1 LWLSEHRVKI
11 RLKLTKPQEDFIF
24 SEAIHPAMVAGYG
37 AGKSQAAVIRLALL
51 ALKYDG
57 LSFGFVEPT
66 YDLIRLIAFPRFQ
79 EILDEWGVKYNLNK
93 ADAIIK
99 LENNSQIIFRSADN
113 PERLVGFQ
121 LADAVI
127 DEADTLR
134 VDQAK
139 LVWTKMLG
147 RIRERKPDNSPN
159 TLAAVSTPEGFA
171 FMYEMWGKEPRDGY
185 ELIKAPTS
193 SNPYLPNGYIKQ
205 LEATYSSA
213 QLSAYL
219 DGNFVNLNAGSVYHE
234 FDRNLNAS
242 NETIMPD
249 DVLHCGMDFNVTNGS
264 AVIHIVRGDNVHAV
278 MEFTGVF
285 DTPTMARLLKEKYPT
300 HRILI
305 YPDASGNAR
314 KSNNASESDHSI
326 LRSYGLQV
334 LVNSRNPFI
343 KDRVLSVNA
352 MIHNLGAR
360 RYFVNAQ
367 YCPMLVESLEK
378 QCYAKTGEP
387 DKAGGFDHVV
397 DATGY
402 FIAYRYPLV
411 NNRPTFAAITGI

>member
-1 LWLSEHRVKI
+1 VTI
-11 RLKLTKPQEDFIF
+11 RLKLTEPQEDFIF

-37 AGKSQAAVIRLALL
+37 AGKSQAAVIRIALL
-51 ALKYDG
+51 ALKYKG
-57 LSFGFVEPT
+57 LSFAFVEPT
-66 YDLIRLIAFPRFQ
+66 YDLIRLIAFPRFE
-79 EILDEWGVKYNLNK
+79 EILDSWGVKYNLNK

-99 LENNSQIIFRSADN
+99 LDNGSQIIFRSADS
-113 PERLVGFQ
+113 PERLVGFEVS
-121 LADAVI
+121 DAVI

-134 VDQAK
+134 IDQART
-139 LVWTKMLG
+139 VWTKMLG

-159 TLAAVSTPEGFA
+159 TLAAVSTPEGFG
-171 FMYEMWGKEPRDGY
+171 FMYEMWGKEKREGY

-193 SNPYLPNGYIKQ
+193 SNPYLPDGYIAQ
-205 LEATYSSA
+205 LQATYSGS

-234 FDRNLNAS
+234 FDRNLNATS
-242 NETIMPD
+242 QTIMAD
-249 DVLHCGMDFNVTNGS
+249 DVLHIGLDFNVANMS
-264 AVIHIVRGDNVHAV
+264 AVVHVVRGDSVHAV
-278 MEFTGVF
+278 NEITGVF
-285 DTPTMARLLKEKYPT
+285 DTPTMGRILKEKYPA

-326 LRSYGLQV
+326 LRSFGFQV
-334 LVNSRNPFI
+334 LVNSRNPFV

-352 MIHNLGAR
+352 MINNQGER

-367 YCPMLVESLEK
+367 YCPSLAESLEK
-378 QCYAKTGEP
+378 QSYDKNGEP
-387 DKAGGFDHVV
+387 DKKSGFDHVV

-402 FIAYRYPLV
+402 FIAYRYPIV

>member
-1 LWLSEHRVKI
+1 MITRQIKLH
-11 RLKLTKPQEDFIF
+11 LTKPQEDFIF

-171 FMYEMWGKEPRDGY
+171 FMYEMWGKEQREGY

-193 SNPYLPNGYIKQ
+193 SNPYLPDGYIKQ

-234 FDRNLNAS
+234 FDRKLNTS
-242 NETIMPD
+242 YESILPD
-249 DVLHCGMDFNVTNGS
+249 DVLHCGLDFNVSNMS

-285 DTPTMARLLKEKYPT
+285 DTPTMARLLKEKYPS

-352 MIHNLGAR
+352 MIHNLGTR
-360 RYFVNAQ
+360 RYFVNAA

-411 NNRPTFAAITGI
+411 NNRPQFAAITGI

>member
-1 LWLSEHRVKI
+1 VTI
-11 RLKLTKPQEDFIF
+11 RLKLTEPQEDFIF

-37 AGKSQAAVIRLALL
+37 AGKSQAAVIRIALL
-51 ALKYDG
+51 ALKYKG
-57 LSFGFVEPT
+57 LSFAFVEPT
-66 YDLIRLIAFPRFQ
+66 YDLIRLIAFPRFE
-79 EILDEWGVKYNLNK
+79 EILDSWGVKYNLNK

-99 LENNSQIIFRSADN
+99 LDNGSQIIFRSADS
-113 PERLVGFQ
+113 PERLVGFEVS
-121 LADAVI
+121 DAVI

-134 VDQAK
+134 IDQART
-139 LVWTKMLG
+139 VWTKMLG

-159 TLAAVSTPEGFA
+159 TLAAVSTPEGFG
-171 FMYEMWGKEPRDGY
+171 FMYEMWGKEKREGY

-193 SNPYLPNGYIKQ
+193 SNPYLPDGYIAQ
-205 LEATYSSA
+205 LQATYSGS

-234 FDRNLNAS
+234 FDRNLNAT
-242 NETIMPD
+242 NQTIMAD
-249 DVLHCGMDFNVTNGS
+249 DVLHIGLDFNVANMS
-264 AVIHIVRGDNVHAV
+264 AVVHVVRGDSVHAV
-278 MEFTGVF
+278 NEITGVF
-285 DTPTMARLLKEKYPT
+285 DTPTMGKILKEKYPA

-326 LRSYGLQV
+326 LRSFGFQV
-334 LVNSRNPFI
+334 LVNSRNPFV

-352 MIHNLGAR
+352 MINNQGER

-367 YCPMLVESLEK
+367 YCPSLAESLEK
-378 QCYAKTGEP
+378 QSYDKNGEP
-387 DKAGGFDHVV
+387 DKKSGFDHVV

-402 FIAYRYPLV
+402 FIAYKYPLV
-411 NNRPTFAAITGI
+411 NNRPQFARVVGI

>member
-1 LWLSEHRVKI
+1 MMLKKI
-11 RLKLTKPQEDFIF
+11 KLNLTEPQEDFIF

-37 AGKSQAAVIRLALL
+37 AGKSQAAVIRIALL
-51 ALKYDG
+51 ALKYKG

-66 YDLIRLIAFPRFQ
+66 YDLIRLIAFPRF
-79 EILDEWGVKYNLNK
+79 EEVLDSWGVKYNLNK

-99 LENNSQIIFRSADN
+99 LDSGSQIIFRSADS
-113 PERLVGFQ
+113 PERLVGFEIS
-121 LADAVI
+121 DAVI

-134 VDQAK
+134 VDQART
-139 LVWTKMLG
+139 VWTKMLG

-159 TLAAVSTPEGFA
+159 TLAAVSTPEGFG
-171 FMYEMWGKEPRDGY
+171 FMYEMWGKEKREGY

-193 SNPYLPNGYIKQ
+193 SNPYLPDGYIAQ
-205 LEATYSSA
+205 LQATYSGS

-234 FDRNLNAS
+234 FDRNLNAT
-242 NETIMPD
+242 NQTIMAD
-249 DVLHCGMDFNVTNGS
+249 DVLHCGVDFNVARMS
-264 AVIHIVRGDNVHAV
+264 AVIHVIRNDTVHAV
-278 MEFTGVF
+278 NEIIDVF
-285 DTPTMARLLKEKYPT
+285 DTPTMARILKEKYPA

-326 LRSYGLQV
+326 LRSFGFQV
-334 LVNSRNPFI
+334 LVNSRNPFV

-352 MIHNLGAR
+352 MINNQGER

-367 YCPMLVESLEK
+367 YCPSLAESLEK
-378 QCYAKTGEP
+378 QSYDKNGEP
-387 DKAGGFDHVV
+387 DKKSGFDHVV

-402 FIAYRYPLV
+402 FIAYKYPLV
-411 NNRPTFAAITGI
+411 NNRPQFARVVGI

>member
-1 LWLSEHRVKI
+1 VITRI
-11 RLKLTKPQEDFIF
+11 KLTEPQEDFIF

-37 AGKSQAAVIRLALL
+37 AGKSQAAVIRIALL
-51 ALKYDG
+51 ALKYKG
-57 LSFGFVEPT
+57 LSFAFVEPT
-66 YDLIRLIAFPRFQ
+66 YDLIRLIAFPRFE
-79 EILDEWGVKYNLNK
+79 EILDSWGVKYNLNK

-99 LENNSQIIFRSADN
+99 LDNGSQIIFRSADS
-113 PERLVGFQ
+113 PERLVGFEV
-121 LADAVI
+121 ADAVI

-134 VDQAK
+134 IDQART
-139 LVWTKMLG
+139 VWTKMLG

-159 TLAAVSTPEGFA
+159 TLAAVSTPEGFG
-171 FMYEMWGKEPRDGY
+171 FMYEMWGKENREGY

-193 SNPYLPNGYIKQ
+193 SNPYLPDGYIAQ
-205 LEATYSSA
+205 LQATYSGS

-234 FDRNLNAS
+234 FDRNLNATS
-242 NETIMPD
+242 QTIMAD
-249 DVLHCGMDFNVTNGS
+249 DVLHIGLDFNVANMS
-264 AVIHIVRGDNVHAV
+264 AVVHVVRGDSVHAV
-278 MEFTGVF
+278 NEITGVF
-285 DTPTMARLLKEKYPT
+285 DTPTMGRILKEKYPA

-326 LRSYGLQV
+326 LRSFGFQV
-334 LVNSRNPFI
+334 LVNSRNPFV

-352 MIHNLGAR
+352 MINNQGQR

-367 YCPMLVESLEK
+367 YCPSLAESLEK
-378 QCYAKTGEP
+378 QSYDKNGEP
-387 DKAGGFDHVV
+387 DKKSGFDHVV

>member
-1 LWLSEHRVKI
+1 MS
-11 RLKLTKPQEDFIF
+11 KLIDLHLTSPQEDFIF

-171 FMYEMWGKEPRDGY
+171 FMYEMWGKEKREGY

-193 SNPYLPNGYIKQ
+193 SNPYLPDGYIAQ
-205 LEATYSSA
+205 LQATYSSA

-234 FDRNLNAS
+234 FDRNLNS
-242 NETIMPD
+242 SIEVINSD
-249 DVLHCGMDFNVTNGS
+249 DVLHVGLDFNVSNMS
-264 AVIHIVRGDNVHAV
+264 AVIHVLRGDSVHV
-278 MEFTGVF
+278 VNELTGVF
-285 DTPTMARLLKEKYPT
+285 DTPTMARLLKEKYPS

-367 YCPMLVESLEK
+367 YCPTLVESLEK

>member
-1 LWLSEHRVKI
+1 MMFKKI
-11 RLKLTKPQEDFIF
+11 KLNLTEPQEDFIF

-37 AGKSQAAVIRLALL
+37 AGKSQAAVIRIALL
-51 ALKYDG
+51 ALKYKG

-66 YDLIRLIAFPRFQ
+66 YDLIRLIAFPRFE
-79 EILDEWGVKYNLNK
+79 EILDSWGVKYNLNK

-99 LENNSQIIFRSADN
+99 LDNGSQIIFRSADS
-113 PERLVGFQ
+113 PERLVGFEVS
-121 LADAVI
+121 DAVI

-134 VDQAK
+134 IDQART
-139 LVWTKMLG
+139 VWTKMLG

-159 TLAAVSTPEGFA
+159 TLSAVSTPEGFG
-171 FMYEMWGKEPRDGY
+171 FMYEMWGKEKREGY

-193 SNPYLPNGYIKQ
+193 SNPYLPDGYIAQ
-205 LEATYSSA
+205 LQATYSGS

-234 FDRNLNAS
+234 FDRNLNATS
-242 NETIMPD
+242 QTIMAD
-249 DVLHCGMDFNVTNGS
+249 DVLHIGLDFNVANMS
-264 AVIHIVRGDNVHAV
+264 AVVHVVRGDSVHAV
-278 MEFTGVF
+278 NEITGVF
-285 DTPTMARLLKEKYPT
+285 DTPTMGRILKEKYPA

-326 LRSYGLQV
+326 LRSFGFQV
-334 LVNSRNPFI
+334 LVNSRNPFV

-352 MIHNLGAR
+352 MIHNQGAR

-387 DKAGGFDHVV
+387 DKTGGFDHVV

>member
-1 LWLSEHRVKI
+1 MMLKKI
-11 RLKLTKPQEDFIF
+11 KLNLTEPQEDFIF

-37 AGKSQAAVIRLALL
+37 AGKSQAAVIRIALL
-51 ALKYDG
+51 ALKYKG

-66 YDLIRLIAFPRFQ
+66 YDLIRLIAFPRFE
-79 EILDEWGVKYNLNK
+79 EILDSWGVKYNLNK

-99 LENNSQIIFRSADN
+99 LDNGSQIIFRSADS
-113 PERLVGFQ
+113 PERLVGFEVS
-121 LADAVI
+121 DAVI

-134 VDQAK
+134 IDQART
-139 LVWTKMLG
+139 VWTKMLG

-159 TLAAVSTPEGFA
+159 TLAAVSTPEGFG
-171 FMYEMWGKEPRDGY
+171 FMYEMWGKEKREGY

-193 SNPYLPNGYIKQ
+193 SNPYLPDGYIAQ
-205 LEATYSSA
+205 LQATYSGS

-234 FDRNLNAS
+234 FDRNLNATS
-242 NETIMPD
+242 QTIMAD
-249 DVLHCGMDFNVTNGS
+249 DVLHCGVDYNVANMS
-264 AVIHIVRGDNVHAV
+264 AVIHVLRGDIPHAV
-278 MEFTGVF
+278 FEFTGVF
-285 DTPTMARLLKEKYPT
+285 DTPTLCRILKETYPS

-326 LRSYGLQV
+326 MRSYGLHV
-334 LVNSRNPFI
+334 LVNSKNPFI
-343 KDRVLSVNA
+343 KDRILSFNK
-352 MIHNLGAR
+352 MINNQGER
-360 RYFVNAQ
+360 KYFVNVQ

-378 QCYAKTGEP
+378 QAYDVKTGDP
-387 DKAGGFDHVV
+387 DKKGGFDHIV
-397 DATGY
+397 DAAGY
-402 FIAYRYPLV
+402 FISYRYPIV

>member
-1 LWLSEHRVKI
+1 MTI
-11 RLKLTKPQEDFIF
+11 RLKLTEPQEDFIF

-37 AGKSQAAVIRLALL
+37 AGKSQAAVIRIALL
-51 ALKYDG
+51 ALKYKG
-57 LSFGFVEPT
+57 LSFAFVEPT
-66 YDLIRLIAFPRFQ
+66 YDLIRLIAFPRFE
-79 EILDEWGVKYNLNK
+79 EILDSWGVKYNLNK

-99 LENNSQIIFRSADN
+99 LDNGSQIIFRSADS
-113 PERLVGFQ
+113 PERLVGFEVS
-121 LADAVI
+121 DAVI

-134 VDQAK
+134 IDQART
-139 LVWTKMLG
+139 VWTKMLG

-159 TLAAVSTPEGFA
+159 TLAAVSTPEGFG
-171 FMYEMWGKEPRDGY
+171 FMYEMWGKEKREGY

-193 SNPYLPNGYIKQ
+193 SNPYLPDGYIAQ
-205 LEATYSSA
+205 LQATYSGS

-234 FDRNLNAS
+234 FDRNLNATS
-242 NETIMPD
+242 QTIMAD
-249 DVLHCGMDFNVTNGS
+249 DVLHIGMDFNVTNCS
-264 AVIHIVRGDNVHAV
+264 IVVHVVRGDSVHAV
-278 MEFTGVF
+278 NEITGVF
-285 DTPTMARLLKEKYPT
+285 DTPTMGRILKEKYPA

-326 LRSYGLQV
+326 LRSFGLQV

-352 MIHNLGAR
+352 MINNQGEK

-367 YCPMLVESLEK
+367 YCPSLAESLEK
-378 QCYAKTGEP
+378 QSYDKNGEP
-387 DKAGGFDHVV
+387 DKKSGFDHVV

-402 FIAYRYPLV
+402 FIAYKYPIV
-411 NNRPTFAAITGI
+411 NNRPTFAQITGI

>member
-1 LWLSEHRVKI
+1 LSEQRVKI
-11 RLKLTKPQEDFIF
+11 RLKLTEPQEDFIF

-171 FMYEMWGKEPRDGY
+171 FMYEMWGKEPREGY
-185 ELIKAPTS
+185 ELIKAPTK
-193 SNPYLPNGYIKQ
+193 SNPYLPDGYIKQ

-234 FDRNLNAS
+234 FDRKLNAS

-249 DVLHCGMDFNVTNGS
+249 DVLHCGVDYNVTNMS
-264 AVIHIVRGDNVHAV
+264 AVIHVIRGDIPHAV
-278 MEFTGVF
+278 FEFTGVF
-285 DTPTMARLLKEKYPT
+285 DTPTLSKILKEKYHA

-326 LRSYGLQV
+326 MRAYGLQV
-334 LVNSRNPFI
+334 LVNSRNPFV
-343 KDRVLSVNA
+343 KDRVLSFNK
-352 MIHNLGAR
+352 MINNQGER
-360 RYFVNAQ
+360 KYFVNPQ

-378 QCYAKTGEP
+378 QSYDKNGEP
-387 DKAGGFDHVV
+387 DKKAGFDHIV
-397 DATGY
+397 DAAGY
-402 FIAYRYPLV
+402 FVSYRYPVV
-411 NNRPTFAAITGI
+411 NNRPQFAAIIGI

>member
-1 LWLSEHRVKI
+1 MTI
-11 RLKLTKPQEDFIF
+11 RLKLTEPQEDFIF

-37 AGKSQAAVIRLALL
+37 AGKSQAAVIRIALL
-51 ALKYDG
+51 ALKYKG
-57 LSFGFVEPT
+57 LSFAFVEPT
-66 YDLIRLIAFPRFQ
+66 YDLIRLIAFPRFE
-79 EILDEWGVKYNLNK
+79 EILDSWGVKYNLNK

-99 LENNSQIIFRSADN
+99 LDNGSQIIFRSADS
-113 PERLVGFQ
+113 PERLVGFEVS
-121 LADAVI
+121 DAVI

-134 VDQAK
+134 IDQART
-139 LVWTKMLG
+139 VWTKMLG

-159 TLAAVSTPEGFA
+159 TLAAVSTPEGFG
-171 FMYEMWGKEPRDGY
+171 FMYEMWGKEKREGY

-193 SNPYLPNGYIKQ
+193 SNPYLPDGYIAQ
-205 LEATYSSA
+205 LQATYSGS

-234 FDRNLNAS
+234 FDRNLNAT
-242 NETIMPD
+242 NQTIMAD
-249 DVLHCGMDFNVTNGS
+249 DVLHIGLDFNVANMS
-264 AVIHIVRGDNVHAV
+264 AVIHVLRGDSVHAV
-278 MEFTGVF
+278 NEITGVF
-285 DTPTMARLLKEKYPT
+285 DTPTMGRILKEKYPA

-326 LRSYGLQV
+326 LRSFGFQV
-334 LVNSRNPFI
+334 LVNSRNPFV

-352 MIHNLGAR
+352 MINNQGER

-367 YCPMLVESLEK
+367 YCPSLAESLEK
-378 QCYAKTGEP
+378 QSYDKNGEP
-387 DKAGGFDHVV
+387 DKKSGFDHVV

>member
-1 LWLSEHRVKI
+1 MMLKKI
-11 RLKLTKPQEDFIF
+11 KLNLTEPQEDFIF

-99 LENNSQIIFRSADN
+99 LDNGSQIIFRSADS
-113 PERLVGFQ
+113 PERLVGFEVS
-121 LADAVI
+121 DAVI

-134 VDQAK
+134 IDQART
-139 LVWTKMLG
+139 VWTKMLG

-159 TLAAVSTPEGFA
+159 TLAAVSTPEGFG
-171 FMYEMWGKEPRDGY
+171 FMYEMWGKEKREGY
-185 ELIKAPTS
+185 DLIKAPTS
-193 SNPYLPNGYIKQ
+193 SNPYLPDGYIAQ
-205 LEATYSSA
+205 LQATYSGS

-234 FDRNLNAS
+234 FDRNLNAT
-242 NETIMPD
+242 NQTIMAD
-249 DVLHCGMDFNVTNGS
+249 DVLHIGLDFNVANMS
-264 AVIHIVRGDNVHAV
+264 AVVHVVRGDSVHAV
-278 MEFTGVF
+278 NEITGVF
-285 DTPTMARLLKEKYPT
+285 DTPTMGRILKEKYPA

-326 LRSYGLQV
+326 LRSFGFQV
-334 LVNSRNPFI
+334 LVNSRNPFV

-352 MIHNLGAR
+352 MINNQGER

-367 YCPMLVESLEK
+367 YCPSLAESLEK
-378 QCYAKTGEP
+378 QSYDKNGEP
-387 DKAGGFDHVV
+387 DKKSGFDHVV

-402 FIAYRYPLV
+402 FIAYKYPLV
-411 NNRPTFAAITGI
+411 NNRPQFARVVGI

>member
-1 LWLSEHRVKI
+1 MS
-11 RLKLTKPQEDFIF
+11 KLIDLHLTAPQEDFIF

-51 ALKYDG
+51 ALKYQG
-57 LSFGFVEPT
+57 LSFAFVEPT

-79 EILDEWGVKYNLNK
+79 EILDEWGVQYTLNK
-93 ADAIIK
+93 ADAILK
-99 LENNSQIIFRSADN
+99 LDNGSQIIFRSADS
-113 PERLVGFQ
+113 PERLVGFEV
-121 LADAVI
+121 ADAVI

-171 FMYEMWGKEPRDGY
+171 FMYEMWGKEKREGY

-193 SNPYLPNGYIKQ
+193 SNPYLPDGYIAQ
-205 LEATYSSA
+205 LQATYSSA

-234 FDRNLNAS
+234 FDRNLNSSIEA
-242 NETIMPD
+242 IMDD
-249 DVLHCGMDFNVTNGS
+249 DVLHVGLDFNVANMS
-264 AVIHIVRGDNVHAV
+264 AVIHVLRGDSVHV
-278 MEFTGVF
+278 VNELTGVF
-285 DTPTMARLLKEKYPT
+285 DTPTMARLLKEKYPS

-352 MIHNLGAR
+352 MIHNLGVR
-360 RYFVNAQ
+360 KYFVNAQ
-367 YCPMLVESLEK
+367 YCPTLVESLEK

>member
-1 LWLSEHRVKI
+1 VTI

-37 AGKSQAAVIRLALL
+37 AGKSQAAVIRIALL
-51 ALKYDG
+51 ALKYKG

-66 YDLIRLIAFPRFQ
+66 YDLIRLIAFPRFE
-79 EILDEWGVKYNLNK
+79 EILDSWGVKYNLNK

-99 LENNSQIIFRSADN
+99 LDNGSQIIFRSADS
-113 PERLVGFQ
+113 PERLVGFEVS
-121 LADAVI
+121 DAVI

-134 VDQAK
+134 IDQART
-139 LVWTKMLG
+139 VWTKMLG

-159 TLAAVSTPEGFA
+159 TLAAVSTPEGFG
-171 FMYEMWGKEPRDGY
+171 FMYEMWGKEKREGY

-193 SNPYLPNGYIKQ
+193 SNPYLPDGYIAQ
-205 LEATYSSA
+205 LQATYSGS

-234 FDRNLNAS
+234 FDRNLNAT
-242 NETIMPD
+242 NQTIMAD
-249 DVLHCGMDFNVTNGS
+249 DVLHIGLDFNVANMS
-264 AVIHIVRGDNVHAV
+264 AVVHVVRGDNVHAV
-278 MEFTGVF
+278 NEITGVF
-285 DTPTMARLLKEKYPT
+285 DTPTMGRILKEKYQA

-326 LRSYGLQV
+326 LRSFGFQV
-334 LVNSRNPFI
+334 LVNSRNPFV

-352 MIHNLGAR
+352 MINNQGER

-367 YCPMLVESLEK
+367 YCPSLAESLEK
-378 QCYAKTGEP
+378 QSYDKNGEP
-387 DKAGGFDHVV
+387 DKKSGFDHVV

-402 FIAYRYPLV
+402 FIAYKYPLV
-411 NNRPTFAAITGI
+411 NNRPQFARVVGI

>member
-1 LWLSEHRVKI
+1 ML
-11 RLKLTKPQEDFIF
+11 RLIDLHLTQPQEDFIF

-147 RIRERKPDNSPN
+147 RIRERKPDGSPN

-171 FMYEMWGKEPRDGY
+171 FMYEMWGKEKREGY

-193 SNPYLPNGYIKQ
+193 SNPYLPDGYIKQ

-234 FDRNLNAS
+234 FDRNLNS
-242 NETIMPD
+242 SVEVINSD
-249 DVLHCGMDFNVTNGS
+249 DVLHVGLDFNVSNMS
-264 AVIHIVRGDNVHAV
+264 AVIHVLRGDSVHV
-278 MEFTGVF
+278 VNELTGVF
-285 DTPTMARLLKEKYPT
+285 DTPTMARLLKEKYSS

-352 MIHNLGAR
+352 MIHNLGVR
-360 RYFVNAQ
+360 KYFVNAQ
-367 YCPMLVESLEK
+367 YCPTLVESLEK

-411 NNRPTFAAITGI
+411 NNRPQFAAITGI

>member
-1 LWLSEHRVKI
+1 MTI
-11 RLKLTKPQEDFIF
+11 RLKLTEPQEDFIF

-37 AGKSQAAVIRLALL
+37 AGKSQAAVIRIALL
-51 ALKYDG
+51 ALKYKG
-57 LSFGFVEPT
+57 LSFAFVEPT
-66 YDLIRLIAFPRFQ
+66 YDLIRLIAFPRFE
-79 EILDEWGVKYNLNK
+79 EILDSWGVKYNLNK

-99 LENNSQIIFRSADN
+99 LDNGSQIIFRSADS
-113 PERLVGFQ
+113 PERLVGFEVS
-121 LADAVI
+121 DAVI

-134 VDQAK
+134 IDQART
-139 LVWTKMLG
+139 VWTKMLG

-159 TLAAVSTPEGFA
+159 TLAAVSTPEGFG
-171 FMYEMWGKEPRDGY
+171 FMYEMWGKEKREGY

-193 SNPYLPNGYIKQ
+193 SNPYLPDGYIAQ
-205 LEATYSSA
+205 LQATYSGS

-234 FDRNLNAS
+234 FDRNLNATS
-242 NETIMPD
+242 QTIMAD
-249 DVLHCGMDFNVTNGS
+249 DVLHIGLDFNVANMS
-264 AVIHIVRGDNVHAV
+264 AVVHVVRGDSVHAV
-278 MEFTGVF
+278 NEITGVF
-285 DTPTMARLLKEKYPT
+285 DTPTMGRILKEKYPA

-326 LRSYGLQV
+326 LRSFGFQV
-334 LVNSRNPFI
+334 LVNSRNPFV

-352 MIHNLGAR
+352 MINNQGER

-367 YCPMLVESLEK
+367 YCPSLAESLEK
-378 QCYAKTGEP
+378 QSYDKNGEP
-387 DKAGGFDHVV
+387 DKKSGFDHVV

-402 FIAYRYPLV
+402 FIAYRYPIV

>member
-1 LWLSEHRVKI
+1 MTI
-11 RLKLTKPQEDFIF
+11 RLKLTEPQEDFIF

-37 AGKSQAAVIRLALL
+37 AGKSQAAVIRIALL
-51 ALKYDG
+51 ALKYKG
-57 LSFGFVEPT
+57 LSFAFVEPT
-66 YDLIRLIAFPRFQ
+66 YDLIRLIAFPRFE
-79 EILDEWGVKYNLNK
+79 EILDSWGVKYNLNK

-99 LENNSQIIFRSADN
+99 LDNGSQIIFRSADS
-113 PERLVGFQ
+113 PERLVGFEVS
-121 LADAVI
+121 DAVI

-134 VDQAK
+134 IDQART
-139 LVWTKMLG
+139 VWTKMLG

-159 TLAAVSTPEGFA
+159 TLAAVSTPEGFG
-171 FMYEMWGKEPRDGY
+171 FMYEMWGKEKREGY

-193 SNPYLPNGYIKQ
+193 SNPYLPDGYIAQ
-205 LEATYSSA
+205 LQATYSGS

-234 FDRNLNAS
+234 FDRNLNAT
-242 NETIMPD
+242 NQTIMAD
-249 DVLHCGMDFNVTNGS
+249 DVLHIGLDFNVANMS
-264 AVIHIVRGDNVHAV
+264 AVVHVVRGDSVHAV
-278 MEFTGVF
+278 NEITGVF
-285 DTPTMARLLKEKYPT
+285 DTPTMGRILKEKYPA

-326 LRSYGLQV
+326 LRSFGFQV
-334 LVNSRNPFI
+334 LVNSRNPFV

-352 MIHNLGAR
+352 MINNQGQR

-367 YCPMLVESLEK
+367 YCPSLAESLEK
-378 QCYAKTGEP
+378 QSYDKNGEP
-387 DKAGGFDHVV
+387 DKKSGFDHVV

-402 FIAYRYPLV
+402 FIAYKYPLV
-411 NNRPTFAAITGI
+411 NNRPQFARVVGI

>member
-1 LWLSEHRVKI
+1 MTI
-11 RLKLTKPQEDFIF
+11 RLKLTEPQEDFIF

-37 AGKSQAAVIRLALL
+37 AGKSQAAVIRIALL
-51 ALKYDG
+51 ALKYKG
-57 LSFGFVEPT
+57 LSFAFVEPT
-66 YDLIRLIAFPRFQ
+66 YDLIRLIAFPRF
-79 EILDEWGVKYNLNK
+79 EEVLDSWGVKYNLNK

-99 LENNSQIIFRSADN
+99 LDNGSQIIFRSADS
-113 PERLVGFQ
+113 PERLVGFEVS
-121 LADAVI
+121 DAVI

-134 VDQAK
+134 IDQART
-139 LVWTKMLG
+139 VWTKMLG

-159 TLAAVSTPEGFA
+159 TLAAVSTPEGFG
-171 FMYEMWGKEPRDGY
+171 FMYEMWGKEKREGY

-193 SNPYLPNGYIKQ
+193 SNPYLPDGYVAQ
-205 LEATYSSA
+205 LQATYSSS

-234 FDRNLNAS
+234 FDRNLNAT
-242 NETIMPD
+242 NQTIMAD
-249 DVLHCGMDFNVTNGS
+249 DVLHIGLDFNVANMS
-264 AVIHIVRGDNVHAV
+264 AVVHVVRGDSVHAV
-278 MEFTGVF
+278 NEITGIF
-285 DTPTMARLLKEKYPT
+285 DTPTMGRVLKEKYPA

-326 LRSYGLQV
+326 LRSFGFQM
-334 LVNSRNPFI
+334 LVNSRNPFV

-352 MIHNLGAR
+352 MINNQGER

-367 YCPMLVESLEK
+367 FCPSLAESLEK
-378 QCYAKTGEP
+378 QSYDKNGEP
-387 DKAGGFDHVV
+387 DKKGGFDHVV

-402 FIAYRYPLV
+402 FIAYKYPLV
-411 NNRPTFAAITGI
+411 NNRPQFARVVGI

>member
-1 LWLSEHRVKI
+1 MTIK
-11 RLKLTKPQEDFIF
+11 LKLTEPQEDFIF

-37 AGKSQAAVIRLALL
+37 AGKSQAAVIRIALL
-51 ALKYDG
+51 ALKYKG

-66 YDLIRLIAFPRFQ
+66 YDLIRLIAFPRFE
-79 EILDEWGVKYNLNK
+79 EILDSWGVKYNLNK

-99 LENNSQIIFRSADN
+99 LDNGSQIIFRSADS
-113 PERLVGFQ
+113 PERLVGFEVS
-121 LADAVI
+121 DAVI

-134 VDQAK
+134 IDQART
-139 LVWTKMLG
+139 VWTKMLG
-147 RIRERKPDNSPN
+147 RIRERKPDGMPN
-159 TLAAVSTPEGFA
+159 TLAAVSTPEGFG
-171 FMYEMWGKEPRDGY
+171 FMYEMWGKEPREGY

-193 SNPYLPNGYIKQ
+193 SNPYLPDGYIAQ
-205 LEATYSSA
+205 LQATYSGS

-234 FDRNLNAS
+234 FDRNLNAT
-242 NETIMPD
+242 NQTIMAD
-249 DVLHCGMDFNVTNGS
+249 DVLHIGLDFNVANMS
-264 AVIHIVRGDNVHAV
+264 AVVHVVRVDSVHAV
-278 MEFTGVF
+278 NEITGVF
-285 DTPTMARLLKEKYPT
+285 DTPTMGRILKEKYPA

-326 LRSYGLQV
+326 LRSFGFQV
-334 LVNSRNPFI
+334 LVNSRNPFV

-352 MIHNLGAR
+352 MINNQGER

-367 YCPMLVESLEK
+367 YCPSLAESLEK
-378 QCYAKTGEP
+378 QSYDIKTGDP
-387 DKAGGFDHVV
+387 DKKGGFDHVV

-402 FIAYRYPLV
+402 FIAYKYPLV
-411 NNRPTFAAITGI
+411 NNRPQFARVVGI

>member
-1 LWLSEHRVKI
+1 MTI
-11 RLKLTKPQEDFIF
+11 RLKLTEPQEDFIF

-37 AGKSQAAVIRLALL
+37 AGKSQAAVIRIALL
-51 ALKYDG
+51 ALKYKG
-57 LSFGFVEPT
+57 LSFAFVEPT
-66 YDLIRLIAFPRFQ
+66 YDLIRLIAFPRFE
-79 EILDEWGVKYNLNK
+79 EILDSWGIKYNLNK

-99 LENNSQIIFRSADN
+99 LDNGSQIIFRSADS
-113 PERLVGFQ
+113 PERLVGFEVS
-121 LADAVI
+121 DAVI

-134 VDQAK
+134 IDQART
-139 LVWTKMLG
+139 VWTKMLG

-159 TLAAVSTPEGFA
+159 TLAAVSTPEGFG
-171 FMYEMWGKEPRDGY
+171 FMYEMWGKEKREGY

-193 SNPYLPNGYIKQ
+193 SNPYLPDGYIAQ
-205 LEATYSSA
+205 LQATYSGS

-234 FDRNLNAS
+234 FDRNLNAT
-242 NETIMPD
+242 NQTIMAD
-249 DVLHCGMDFNVTNGS
+249 DVLHIGLDFNVANMS
-264 AVIHIVRGDNVHAV
+264 AVVHVVRGDSVHAAN
-278 MEFTGVF
+278 EITGVF
-285 DTPTMARLLKEKYPT
+285 DTPTMGRILKEKYPA

-326 LRSYGLQV
+326 LRSFGFQV
-334 LVNSRNPFI
+334 LVNSRNPFV

-352 MIHNLGAR
+352 MINNQNER

-367 YCPMLVESLEK
+367 YCPSLAESLEK
-378 QCYAKTGEP
+378 QSYDKNGEP
-387 DKAGGFDHVV
+387 DKKSGFDHVV

-402 FIAYRYPLV
+402 FIAYKYPLV
-411 NNRPTFAAITGI
+411 NNRPQFARVVGI

>member
-1 LWLSEHRVKI
+1 MMLKKI
-11 RLKLTKPQEDFIF
+11 KLNLTEPQEDFIF

-37 AGKSQAAVIRLALL
+37 AGKSQAAVIRIALL
-51 ALKYDG
+51 ALKYKG

-66 YDLIRLIAFPRFQ
+66 YDLIRLIAFPRF
-79 EILDEWGVKYNLNK
+79 EEVLDSWGVKYNLNK

-99 LENNSQIIFRSADN
+99 LDNGSQIIFRSADS
-113 PERLVGFQ
+113 PERLVGFEI
-121 LADAVI
+121 ADAVI

-134 VDQAK
+134 IDQART
-139 LVWTKMLG
+139 VWTKMLG

-159 TLAAVSTPEGFA
+159 TLAAVSTPEGFG
-171 FMYEMWGKEPRDGY
+171 FMYEMWGKEKREGY

-193 SNPYLPNGYIKQ
+193 SNPYLPDGYIAQ
-205 LEATYSSA
+205 LQATYSGS

-234 FDRNLNAS
+234 FDRNLNATS
-242 NETIMPD
+242 QTIMAD
-249 DVLHCGMDFNVTNGS
+249 DVLHIGLDFNVANMS
-264 AVIHIVRGDNVHAV
+264 AVIHVVRGDSVHAV
-278 MEFTGVF
+278 NEITGVF
-285 DTPTMARLLKEKYPT
+285 DTPTMGRILKEKYPA

-326 LRSYGLQV
+326 LRSFGFQV
-334 LVNSRNPFI
+334 LVNSRNPFV

-352 MIHNLGAR
+352 MINNQGQR

-367 YCPMLVESLEK
+367 YCPSLAESLEK
-378 QCYAKTGEP
+378 QSYDIKTGDP
-387 DKAGGFDHVV
+387 DKKSGFDHVV

-402 FIAYRYPLV
+402 FIAYKYPLV
-411 NNRPTFAAITGI
+411 NNRPQFARVVGI

>member
-1 LWLSEHRVKI
+1 VKI

-37 AGKSQAAVIRLALL
+37 AGKSQAAVIRIALL
-51 ALKYDG
+51 ALKYKG
-57 LSFGFVEPT
+57 LSFAFVEPT
-66 YDLIRLIAFPRFQ
+66 YDLIRLIAFPRFE
-79 EILDEWGVKYNLNK
+79 EILDSWGVKYNLNK

-99 LENNSQIIFRSADN
+99 LDNGSQIIFRSADS
-113 PERLVGFQ
+113 PERLVGFEVS
-121 LADAVI
+121 DAVI

-134 VDQAK
+134 IDQART
-139 LVWTKMLG
+139 VWTKMLG

-159 TLAAVSTPEGFA
+159 TLAAVSTPEGFG
-171 FMYEMWGKEPRDGY
+171 FMYEMWGKEKREGY

-193 SNPYLPNGYIKQ
+193 SNPYLPDGYIAQ
-205 LEATYSSA
+205 LQATYSGS

-234 FDRNLNAS
+234 FDRNLNATS
-242 NETIMPD
+242 QTIMAD
-249 DVLHCGMDFNVTNGS
+249 DVLHIGLDFNVANMS
-264 AVIHIVRGDNVHAV
+264 AVVHVVRGDSVHAV
-278 MEFTGVF
+278 NEITGVF
-285 DTPTMARLLKEKYPT
+285 DTPTMGRILKEKYPA

-326 LRSYGLQV
+326 LRSFGFQV
-334 LVNSRNPFI
+334 LVNSRNPFV

-352 MIHNLGAR
+352 MINNQGER

-367 YCPMLVESLEK
+367 YCPSLAESLEK
-378 QCYAKTGEP
+378 QSYDKNGEP
-387 DKAGGFDHVV
+387 DKKSGFDHVV

-402 FIAYRYPLV
+402 FIAYRYPIV

>member
-1 LWLSEHRVKI
+1 MMFKKI
-11 RLKLTKPQEDFIF
+11 KLKLTEPQEDFIF

-37 AGKSQAAVIRLALL
+37 AGKSQAAVIRIALL
-51 ALKYDG
+51 ALKYKG
-57 LSFGFVEPT
+57 LSFAFVEPT
-66 YDLIRLIAFPRFQ
+66 YDLIRLIAFPRFE
-79 EILDEWGVKYNLNK
+79 EILDSWGVKYNLNK

-99 LENNSQIIFRSADN
+99 LDNGSQIIFRSADS
-113 PERLVGFQ
+113 PERLVGFEVS
-121 LADAVI
+121 DAVI

-134 VDQAK
+134 IDQART
-139 LVWTKMLG
+139 VWTKMLG

-159 TLAAVSTPEGFA
+159 TLAAVSTPEGFG
-171 FMYEMWGKEPRDGY
+171 FMYEMWGKEKREGY

-193 SNPYLPNGYIKQ
+193 SNPYLPDGYIAQ
-205 LEATYSSA
+205 LQATYSGS

-234 FDRNLNAS
+234 FDRNLNAT
-242 NETIMPD
+242 NQTIMAD
-249 DVLHCGMDFNVTNGS
+249 DVLHIGLDFNVANMS
-264 AVIHIVRGDNVHAV
+264 AVVHVVRVDSVHAV
-278 MEFTGVF
+278 NEITGVF
-285 DTPTMARLLKEKYPT
+285 DTPTMGRILKEKYPA

-326 LRSYGLQV
+326 LRSFGFQV
-334 LVNSRNPFI
+334 LVNSRNPFV

-352 MIHNLGAR
+352 MINNQGER

-367 YCPMLVESLEK
+367 YCPSLAESLEK
-378 QCYAKTGEP
+378 QSYDKNGEP
-387 DKAGGFDHVV
+387 DKKSGFDHVV

-402 FIAYRYPLV
+402 FIAYKYPLV
-411 NNRPTFAAITGI
+411 NNRPQFARVVGI

>member
-1 LWLSEHRVKI
+1 MLKKI
-11 RLKLTKPQEDFIF
+11 KLNLTEPQEDFIF

-37 AGKSQAAVIRLALL
+37 AGKSQAAVIRIALL
-51 ALKYDG
+51 ALKYKG

-66 YDLIRLIAFPRFQ
+66 YDLIRLIAFPRF
-79 EILDEWGVKYNLNK
+79 EEVLDSWGVKYNLNK

-99 LENNSQIIFRSADN
+99 LDNGSQIIFRSADS
-113 PERLVGFQ
+113 PERLVGFEI
-121 LADAVI
+121 ADAVI

-134 VDQAK
+134 IDQART
-139 LVWTKMLG
+139 VWTKMLG

-159 TLAAVSTPEGFA
+159 TLAAVSTPEGFG
-171 FMYEMWGKEPRDGY
+171 FMYEMWGKEKREGY

-193 SNPYLPNGYIKQ
+193 SNPYLPDGYIAQ
-205 LEATYSSA
+205 LQATYSGS

-234 FDRNLNAS
+234 FDRNLNATS
-242 NETIMPD
+242 QTIMAD
-249 DVLHCGMDFNVTNGS
+249 DVLHIGLDFNVANMS
-264 AVIHIVRGDNVHAV
+264 AVIHVVRGDSVHAV
-278 MEFTGVF
+278 NEITGVF
-285 DTPTMARLLKEKYPT
+285 DTPTMGRILKEKYPA

-326 LRSYGLQV
+326 LRSFGFQV
-334 LVNSRNPFI
+334 LVNSRNPFV

-352 MIHNLGAR
+352 MINNQGQR

-367 YCPMLVESLEK
+367 YCPSLAESLEK
-378 QCYAKTGEP
+378 QSYDIKTGDP
-387 DKAGGFDHVV
+387 DKKSGFDHVV

-402 FIAYRYPLV
+402 FIAYKYPLV
-411 NNRPTFAAITGI
+411 NNRPQFARVVGI

>member
-1 LWLSEHRVKI
+1 MMLKKI
-11 RLKLTKPQEDFIF
+11 KLNLTEPQEDFIF

-37 AGKSQAAVIRLALL
+37 AGKSQAAVIRIALL
-51 ALKYDG
+51 ALKYKG

-66 YDLIRLIAFPRFQ
+66 YDLIRLIAFPRFE
-79 EILDEWGVKYNLNK
+79 EILDSWGVKYNLNK

-99 LENNSQIIFRSADN
+99 LDNGSQIIFRSADS
-113 PERLVGFQ
+113 PERLVGFEVS
-121 LADAVI
+121 DAVI

-134 VDQAK
+134 IDQART
-139 LVWTKMLG
+139 VWTKMLG
-147 RIRERKPDNSPN
+147 RIRELKPDNSPN
-159 TLAAVSTPEGFA
+159 TLAAVSTPEGFG
-171 FMYEMWGKEPRDGY
+171 FMYEMWGKEKREGY

-193 SNPYLPNGYIKQ
+193 SNPYLPDGYIAQ
-205 LEATYSSA
+205 LQATYSGS

-242 NETIMPD
+242 AETIMAD
-249 DVLHCGMDFNVTNGS
+249 DVLHIGLDFNVSNMS
-264 AVIHIVRGDNVHAV
+264 AVVHVVRGDSVHTV
-278 MEFTGVF
+278 NEITGVF
-285 DTPTMARLLKEKYPT
+285 DTPTMGRILKEKYPA

-326 LRSYGLQV
+326 LRSFGFQV
-334 LVNSRNPFI
+334 LVNSRNPFV

-352 MIHNLGAR
+352 MINNQGER

-367 YCPMLVESLEK
+367 YCPSLAESLEK
-378 QCYAKTGEP
+378 QSYDKNGEP
-387 DKAGGFDHVV
+387 DKKSGFDHVV

-402 FIAYRYPLV
+402 FIAYKYPLV
-411 NNRPTFAAITGI
+411 NNRPQFARVVGI